1 VTRGR
6 LRKAAAGAGAPWRRW
21 SLRTRMVVAIA
32 VLAAIGIVVADLA
45 GLALLRSYLTGRID
59 QQLVASSAAFDRP
72 TGPREPDMPGPKSKF
87 LPNLGPD
94 LRVYLFGPSGTLQR
108 TSGDVTDDATPDLGT
123 FAILTGH
130 AGGDPYTVSDT
141 KGGDSWRVIVAERP
155 GGAGLAV
162 VAVSL
167 RQVNATAARLTAIDA
182 AVTAFVLLLLG
193 LAAAT
198 VVRLGLAP
206 LTRMERVAQEIAG
219 GDLSK
224 RVEDVD
230 PHTEAGRLGMA
241 LNGMLV
247 QIEAALQARTAS
259 EDRLRRFL
267 ADASHELRTPL
278 TSIQGFAE
286 LYRRGGARPGPE
298 LDEAMSRIEGE
309 AARMAMLVGDLLL
322 LARLDQER
330 PLDRA
335 PVDLLAIAADAVR
348 DAHARVPGRF
358 VELVPGPE
366 ASTVD
371 GDEARLRQVATN
383 LIANALQYAPVP
395 ATITVSVSGAVPATG
410 PAGAVAVAGT
420 GPPVGTPA
428 AVLEVA
434 DTGPGMTPEQAHH
447 AFERLYRA
455 DPSRTRSSAGAGLG
469 LSIVAAIVA
478 AHDGRVELRTGPGTG
493 ASFRVILP
501 AHPAPTPEPSPQ
513 WTMAGGR

>member
-1 VTRGR
+1 
-6 LRKAAAGAGAPWRRW
+6 
-21 SLRTRMVVAIA
+21 MVVAIA
-32 VLAAIGIVVADLA
+32 VLAAVGIVVADLA
-45 GLALLRSYLTGRID
+45 GLALLRSYLIGRID
-59 QQLVASSAAFDRP
+59 QQLVASSTVFNRP
-72 TGPREPDMPGPKSKF
+72 TGPREQDLPGPRSKF
-87 LPNLGPD
+87 APNLSPD
-94 LRVYLFGPSGTLQR
+94 LRVYLYGADGTLLR
-108 TSGDVTDDATPDLGT
+108 TNGDATDDATPDLGT
-123 FAILTGH
+123 FATLTGH
-130 AGGDPYTVSDT
+130 AGGSPYTVGGT
-141 KGGDSWRVIVAERP
+141 NGGDSWRVIVAERP
-155 GGAGLAV
+155 NGSGLAAI
-162 VAVSL
+162 AVSL
-167 RQVNATAARLTAIDA
+167 RDVNATAARLTAIDA
-182 AVTAFVLLLLG
+182 AVTAFVLLILG

-206 LTRMERVAQEIAG
+206 LTRMEKVAQEIAD

-224 RVEDVD
+224 RVADAD
-230 PHTEAGRLGMA
+230 PHTEAGRLGIA
-241 LNGMLV
+241 LNGMLG
-247 QIEAALQARTAS
+247 QIESALHARTAS

-348 DAHARVPGRF
+348 DAHARLPDRF

-383 LIANALQYAPVP
+383 LIANALQYAPAP
-395 ATITVSVSGAVPATG
+395 ATITVTVSGAVPATG

-420 GPPVGTPA
+420 GPPVGAPA

-434 DTGPGMTPEQAHH
+434 DTGPGMTAEQAVH

-455 DPSRTRSSAGAGLG
+455 DPSRTRGGAGAGLG

-478 AHDGRVELRTGPGTG
+478 AHEGRVELRTGPGIG
-493 ASFRVILP
+493 ASFRVVLP
-501 AHPAPTPEPSPQ
+501 ARPAPAPDRPARDASTASYASG
-513 WTMAGGR
+513 W